1 MSRLVELDSE
11 TRCATGVVLTK
22 EEGVK
27 AETVAARPERAKR
40 ANFILAVKERKVEKF
55 KPEE

>member
-40 ANFILAVKERKVEKF
+40 ANFILAVEREKR
-55 KPEE
+55 